1 MFDTGI
7 EIWFEKNKTD
17 IRVFLVSLVTG
28 CLLYIPIITMWIT
41 NPDGIDNTMV
51 YKNSHAWENTLGRYG
66 LNIVD
71 GIRGN
76 VINPPLIT
84 LICIIYLALIC
95 VLLCHI
101 FNMDKIF
108 PTVMM
113 IMFVI
118 ASPSVAST
126 LTYYYCAD
134 SYFLAYLMNVM
145 ASYLMIRSLKDRRC
159 PEPFKYMAA
168 VLMMMFAL
176 TLYQA
181 YLPIAIIIAVM
192 VLIVE
197 TCSENGTCAPVFR
210 RFVWKCIGILSASVL
225 YIVGC
230 YVINIIKNIKLSD
243 SRGFSSMGQLRISS
257 ISGLLQRAYEA
268 FFDYFFT
275 NQLINNS
282 WQHRHFLNIIY
293 AGAMLSLVI
302 LIEVKYVRDKWMRL
316 LFAMGIVVFPICL
329 TVITIMAPEADV
341 YGPTGI
347 LMMPGMN
354 YYYIL
359 GIVLYCIYS
368 EKITEERRR
377 NRNIFFSIIV
387 LAMVVIQCVFLM
399 AFQTCMQ
406 IDMNKT
412 RSLAGRI
419 LADADQSCKLDADS
433 KVMIYGNT
441 DCLGEVYPEIHD
453 VVKGTTAEYGQF
465 WGTGLDQTNWVRIFR
480 MFYGVNYKVC
490 DEDTEKNIRATKEYN
505 DMKVFPQKGYI
516 EEINGVIVIKLCSGD

>member
-17 IRVFLVSLVTG
+17 IRVFLISLITG
-28 CLLYIPIITMWIT
+28 CLLYIPIITMWMT

-84 LICIIYLALIC
+84 LICIIYMALIC
-95 VLLCHI
+95 VLLRHI

-118 ASPSVAST
+118 VSPSVAST

-134 SYFLAYLMNVM
+134 SYFLAYFMNVL
-145 ASYLMIRSLKDRRC
+145 ASYLMIRSLKDRRSS
-159 PEPFKYMAA
+159 EPLKFVAA
-168 VLMMMFAL
+168 VLMMMFSL

-181 YLPIAIIIAVM
+181 YLSIAIIIAAA

-197 TCSENGTCAPVFR
+197 TCSENGTCAAVLR
-210 RFVWKCIGILSASVL
+210 RFIWKCIGILSASVL

-230 YVINIIKNIKLSD
+230 NVINEVKNIKLSD
-243 SRGFSSMGQLRISS
+243 SRGFSSMGKLGIGS
-257 ISGLLQRAYEA
+257 IPELLQRAYKT
-268 FFDYFFT
+268 FYDYFFS

-293 AGAMLSLVI
+293 AVVLLALVI
-302 LIEVKYVRDKWMRL
+302 LIAVKYVRDKWMKL
-316 LFAMGIVVFPICL
+316 LLAMGIILFPICL
-329 TVITIMAPEADV
+329 TVITIMAPKADV
-341 YGPTGI
+341 YGSTGI
-347 LMMPGMN
+347 LMIPGMN

-368 EKITEERRR
+368 GKATEKWRSSKNTL
-377 NRNIFFSIIV
+377 FSIIV
-387 LAMVVIQCVFLM
+387 LAIVMIQCVFLM

-419 LADADQSCKLDADS
+419 LADADRSCEIDADS
-433 KVMIYGNT
+433 EVMIDGNT

-453 VVKGTTAEYGQF
+453 VVKGTSAEYGQF
-465 WGTGLDQTNWVRIFR
+465 WGTGLDQTNWVRIYR

-490 DEDTEKNIRATKEYN
+490 DEDAEKNIRTTKEYK
-505 DMKVFPQKGYI
+505 DMTVFPQNGYI
-516 EEINGVIVIKLCSGD
+516 KEINGVVVIKLCSGD